1 MPVIT
6 FLLTIYIPGITV
18 FFLAVVSDKKKTLL
32 YDEDVDRCT
41 PVLVAAACG
50 HEDAFHCLMEY
61 VDLNLDLLDPEKNPI
76 FKAFYAQREKMIILQ
91 VGCSVL

>member
-18 FFLAVVSDKKKTLL
+18 FFLAVASDKKKTLL
-32 YDEDVDRCT
+32 YDEDIDRCT

-50 HEDAFHCLMEY
+50 HKDAFHCLMEY
-61 VDLNLDLLDPEKNPI
+61 VDLDLLDPEKNPI
-76 FKAFYAQREKMIILQ
+76 FKAFDAQHKKMIILQ

>member
-1 MPVIT
+1 M
-6 FLLTIYIPGITV
+6 TIHISGITV
-18 FFLAVVSDKKKTLL
+18 LFFLAVASDKKKTLL

-41 PVLVAAACG
+41 PVLVAAACEY
-50 HEDAFHCLMEY
+50 EDAFHCLMKY

-76 FKAFYAQREKMIILQ
+76 FKAFDAQHKKMIILQ